1 MYIAIK
7 DKSVE
12 IVHSMDASG
21 RQSYDRCTLAESPR
35 AFLCSSCCKVC
46 RKRLL
51 NATATRPELFEIRLL
66 SESSIAIDSLP
77 KLSDL

>member
-12 IVHSMDASG
+12 IVHSMDA